1 MKHATGIQ
9 QGPEARMDLVNML
22 ARELEMSVE
31 QVERIYGEEASKIEA
46 NARIR
51 TFIPLLVT
59 SRVRA
64 EFRRLKATT

>member
-1 MKHATGIQ
+1 MKHATGIH
-9 QGPEARMDLVNML
+9 QGPEDRMAVVNML
-22 ARELEMSVE
+22 ARELEMSVD

-51 TFIPLLVT
+51 TFIPVLVT

-64 EFRRLKATT
+64 KFRRLKATS